1 MYSKALFRCRMYLE
15 MVLLVTVI
23 SLLTLSGVVQGA
35 PNSRSRLAASNP
47 LISEE
52 QVDQW
57 LRLWQD
63 RLRLQDWRVDAKI
76 VRIWDL
82 DPHTLGHIHWSKSKK
97 TATIKVLNPVDYQIP
112 QSRIAEDI
120 EMSIVHELV
129 HLQLSA
135 LTQDDRISVAN
146 EEVVVTKIAM
156 ALMGLGAS
164 SPALSAASSGAGNS
178 H

>member
-1 MYSKALFRCRMYLE
+1 

-35 PNSRSRLAASNP
+35 PSSRNRSASANP

-63 RLRLQDWRVDAKI
+63 RLRLHEWRIEAKI

-82 DPHTLGHIHWSKSKK
+82 DPHTLGHIHWSRSRK

-112 QSRIAEDI
+112 PSRIAEDI

-135 LTQDDRISVAN
+135 LTQDDRTSVAN
-146 EEVVVTKIAM
+146 EEVVVTKIAT
-156 ALMGLGAS
+156 ALMGLGAN
-164 SPALSAASSGAGNS
+164 SPALSAASSGGGNA